1 MLRPVILAALAFA
14 AGYVLHASL
23 MARWL
28 RRLGFDSITQLEED
42 LEDITSV
49 CASLLKDEELV
60 RHSYRFRPR
69 DLN

>member
-1 MLRPVILAALAFA
+1 MRLIIALPLAFA

-42 LEDITSV
+42 LEDITAV